1 MLEYWHLSVDPAQ
14 AGSINMQVDRALLDE
29 AEQEAEARSFL
40 RFYRWDVPTVSIGN
54 HQQPERA
61 ADVAYCA
68 ANHIPVVRRPTGGRA
83 VLHDR
88 ELTYAVVSNDSRFFP
103 LDSLDQTY
111 LIIARALQG
120 GLARLGVCSNLAAGG
135 REIGSVA
142 RIDLKNPCFAS
153 ASRHELLVG
162 GRKIAGSA
170 QRRLKRSFLQHGSI
184 PLELDVPVMA
194 GALGVSEQLI
204 AASTISVSAAAGREV
219 GFEELAAALKEG
231 FEEVFGVRTRRP
243 RSIPHSPPF
252 RCLKS

>member
-1 MLEYWHLSVDPAQ
+1 MKLERWRFSVDPAQ
-14 AGSINMQVDRALLDE
+14 PGSTNMQIDRTLLDE

-40 RFYRWDVPTVSIGN
+40 RFYRWDVPTVSIGH

-61 ADVAYCA
+61 ADAAYCA

-83 VLHDR
+83 VLHDC
-88 ELTYAVVSNDSRFFP
+88 ELTYAVVSNDHRFFP

-120 GLARLGVCSNLAAGG
+120 GLARLGVCSHLAGG
-135 REIGSVA
+135 REIGSSA

-184 PLELDVPVMA
+184 PLELDVSLMA

-204 AASTISVSAAAGREV
+204 AASTISVSEAAGREV

-231 FEEVFGVRTRRP
+231 FEEVFGARTSRP
-243 RSIPHSPPF
+243 HRDRGRPA
-252 RCLKS
+252 R